1 MEDETLCDAS
11 ELGERDI
18 LTKEKVELK
27 HRKGT
32 ELVSDALTKTLDRVK
47 LGEARDRLG
56 LIAC

>member
-1 MEDETLCDAS
+1 MRA
-11 ELGERDI
+11 GWVRDI
-18 LTKEKVELK
+18 LTEEEEVELK